1 MDNKKND
8 NYYALKALEHIKTIK
23 KYIANK
29 TYDEFILDDELIDAV
44 MFRLIQLT
52 ENIKKLSNEFKER
65 NSNVP
70 WGKIIGF
77 RNGIVHEYGKT
88 DFTIVYETVCND
100 LDELIKVF
108 EEVL

>member
-29 TYDEFILDDELIDAV
+29 TYDEFILDEELIDAV

-52 ENIKKLSNEFKER
+52 
-65 NSNVP
+65 
-70 WGKIIGF
+70 
-77 RNGIVHEYGKT
+77 
-88 DFTIVYETVCND
+88 
-100 LDELIKVF
+100 
-108 EEVL
+108 